1 MAKALVTGS
10 FDPVTRGH
18 FSLFAKAARAFDEVV
33 VCIFRNPN
41 KSYFFSEE
49 ERLNFIRV
57 GLCEMGLEN
66 VTADISDG
74 YVADYAKEKGIGFI
88 VRGVRSIDDMTYEL
102 EMARY
107 NTARNPD
114 VETFLWAAPKTE
126 SETSSSAVKAA
137 LKEGHIPEELLL
149 PSVANEI
156 RKLL

>member
-18 FSLFAKAARAFDEVV
+18 FSLFAKAARGFDEVV
-33 VCIFRNPN
+33 VCIFRNHD

-57 GLCEMGLEN
+57 GLCEMGLTN
-66 VTADISDG
+66 VSVDISDG
-74 YVADYAKEKGIGFI
+74 YVADYAKEKGIGFV
-88 VRGVRSIDDMTYEL
+88 VRGVRNTLDMAYEL

-114 VETFLWAAPKTE
+114 LETFLWAAPEIE
-126 SETSSSAVKAA
+126 SNISSSAVRAA
-137 LKEGHIPEELLL
+137 LKEGRIPEELLL
-149 PSVANEI
+149 SSVANEI